1 MNAPFNLIP
10 QFIDER
16 FAAGQREGSLDA
28 VTLYMD
34 MSGFTAMTQ
43 AFMQRGR
50 DGAETLS
57 TILNKVFSPIVQ
69 AVYEQKGFITGFA
82 GDAFTALFPLDEPLR
97 ACAAALTIHHLIEQE
112 KQQTTPFGEFT
123 LAVRMGLSVGKVV
136 WGIVGPES
144 QRAYFFR
151 GRGIE
156 RCALAEAVAQSGD
169 VIVDYH
175 LRAWMPPHSA
185 DLSPLA
191 DDPAFSRLLGLVEYP
206 PVEPPTLFHSTHQS
220 RFFPILRPEQIG
232 QGEFREAVIVFIS
245 FTAGLP
251 LTELDQFMSWVIETA
266 GRWGGHFNEIEFGEK
281 GGVLLL
287 YFGAPVAHERDPE
300 RALNFL
306 LELQH
311 SLEHAPI
318 AGLQWRAGV
327 AFGLVFAGMIGAP
340 LFGKYTCLGSIV
352 NLAARQVMEA
362 DWGQIVVAETVAQQV
377 DFSFTWAGEFIY
389 KGFDQPATTY
399 RLLGRHSTVDKFFT
413 QPMVGREAE
422 LNQLMA
428 FARPLWEGRFAGVI
442 VLYGEAGMGKSHLTY
457 TLHQICGETVSWFI
471 GQSDAIVPQ
480 AFSPFVYWLRR
491 YFAQL
496 PEATPAENRAAFVGK
511 LEQVMAQL
519 PNDPDAAALRT
530 ELSRTQSILGALL
543 GHHWPGSLY
552 ETLDAPGRY
561 RNTIQALKTLI
572 LTESRL
578 RPVVLELED
587 AHWLDE
593 ASRELLTALTRQV
606 EAVPLLIVLT
616 SRYYDDGARPQFPL
630 APDTPLLEMAL
641 NGLSAAALTTLAET
655 ILHHPITPT
664 LHTILLEKSQAN
676 PFFAQQLLTY
686 FHENG
691 LLTLTPQGWTV
702 ETTTFT
708 IPTSINAILMARIDR
723 LAGHIKEVVKV
734 AAVLGREFEVR
745 ILSQMLQTDV
755 LPKVQ
760 EAQQEQ
766 IWMALSE
773 WRYLFKHTL
782 LRDAAYEM
790 QLRSRLRELHG
801 LAAVAYEQVH
811 ATELSNYYPDLV
823 YHYGQ
828 AQMPQQECTYAIKA
842 GEHAAAHY
850 ANREAIA
857 YFNRALA
864 LIPPDDQVAHYDL
877 LWQRERVYDLLGER
891 EAQWQDISRLL
902 ELTAHW
908 SGEEGHQRRAEAQLL
923 EVGYVRVTKNYA
935 AALDLIAQLAE
946 RVQGS
951 EFTALEARIYNE
963 WSEILLRSGEHERA
977 LRKASQALNLIR
989 QAQEPQME
997 ALFLN
1002 GIGNVLTASLNY
1014 REALVY
1020 IEEALY
1026 LRRQL
1031 NDRHSLSISLLN
1043 LGGVYSE
1050 LGEPDKA
1057 LACYEECLQLKQ
1069 ETGELLGQAALYNNL
1084 GNLYLR
1090 HGELARGQHYF
1101 EQALHLT
1108 REVAHRRDEA
1118 IVTYNLGYAAWSV
1131 GDEATALAWV
1141 EQSLQVAQEI
1151 GLRIMLNYG
1160 WNLRGR
1166 VLIDLN
1172 RYHEAHTWLEQALQ
1186 ERQAMHLEGL
1196 VIETQAELAD
1206 LYRRQGGL
1214 TEAHKRAETVISY
1227 LQAGNWAGMEDPF
1240 RVYGHCW
1247 HIFSEVDEA
1256 RARVILHDAYEKL
1269 QATANRIQEPVLRQN
1284 FLFGVPSHRHIVE
1297 AFQRAV
1303 ANR

>member
-1 MNAPFNLIP
+1 MNAPFNLVP

-28 VTLYMD
+28 VTLFMD

-97 ACAAALTIHHLIEQE
+97 ACAAALTIHRLIERE
-112 KQQTTPFGEFT
+112 KHQITRFGEFT
-123 LAVRMGLSVGKVV
+123 LAVRMGLSVGTVV

-156 RCALAEAVAQSGD
+156 RCALAEAVAQSGNI
-169 VIVDYH
+169 IVDYH
-175 LRAWMPPHSA
+175 LQAWMPPYSA

-206 PVEPPTLFHSTHQS
+206 PAEPPIPFRSTHQAY
-220 RFFPILRPEQIG
+220 FFPTLLPEQIG
-232 QGEFREAVIVFIS
+232 RGEFREAVIVFIS

-251 LTELDQFMSWVIETA
+251 LAELDPFMSRVIEKA
-266 GRWGGHFNEIEFGEK
+266 GRWGGHFNEIEFGDK
-281 GGVLLL
+281 GGMLLL

-311 SLEHAPI
+311 SLEHEPI
-318 AGLQWRAGV
+318 VGLQWRAGV
-327 AFGLVFAGMIGAP
+327 AYGLVFAGMIGAS
-340 LFGKYTCLGSIV
+340 LFGKYTCLGTIV
-352 NLAARQVMEA
+352 NLAAREVMEA
-362 DWGQIVVAETVAQQV
+362 EWGQIVVDEAVAQQV
-377 DFSFTWAGEFIY
+377 DFNFVWAGEFAY
-389 KGFDQPATTY
+389 KGFAQSATTY
-399 RLLGRHSTVDKFFT
+399 RLLGVRSAVDKFFT
-413 QPMVGREAE
+413 QHMVGRDEE
-422 LNQLMA
+422 LNRLVA

-442 VLYGEAGMGKSHLTY
+442 VLYGEAGIGKSHLTY

-496 PEATPAENRAAFVGK
+496 PEATTAENQAAFVSK
-511 LEQVMAQL
+511 LEQVVAQL
-519 PNDPDAAALRT
+519 PDDAAALRA

-572 LTESRL
+572 LAESRL
-578 RPVVLELED
+578 RPLVLELED

-593 ASRELLTALTRQV
+593 ASREMLTALTRQV
-606 EAVPLLIVLT
+606 EAIPLLIVVT
-616 SRYYDDGARPQFPL
+616 SRYYDDGSRPQFPL
-630 APDTPLLEMAL
+630 APGTPLLELDLNAL
-641 NGLSAAALTTLAET
+641 PAAALTTLAEA
-655 ILHHPITPT
+655 ILHHPITPA
-664 LHTILLEKSQAN
+664 LHTILLAKSQAN
-676 PFFAQQLLTY
+676 PFFAQQLLIY
-686 FHENG
+686 FRENG
-691 LLTLTPQGWTV
+691 ILTLTPQGWTV

-745 ILSQMLQTDV
+745 ILSQMLQTDA

-801 LAAVAYEQVH
+801 LAAAAYEQVH
-811 ATELSNYYPDLV
+811 ATDLISYYPDLV

-842 GEHAAAHY
+842 GEHAAAQY

-857 YFNRALA
+857 YFSRALA
-864 LIPPDDQVAHYDL
+864 LISPDDLAAHYDL
-877 LWQRERVYDLLGER
+877 LRQREQVYDLLGER
-891 EAQWQDISRLL
+891 ERQWQDISRLL

-908 SGEEGHQRRAEAQLL
+908 PGEEGHQRLAEAQLL

-935 AALDLIAQLAE
+935 AALDLIAQLAD

-951 EFTALEARIYNE
+951 EFTTLEARIYNE
-963 WSEILLRSGEHERA
+963 WGEILLRSGEHEKA
-977 LRKASQALNLIR
+977 LSKASQALNLIR

-1002 GIGNVLTASLNY
+1002 GMGNVLTASLNY
-1014 REALVY
+1014 REARVY
-1020 IEEALY
+1020 IEEALH

-1031 NDRHSLSISLLN
+1031 GDRHSLSISLLN

-1057 LACYEECLQLKQ
+1057 LAYYEECLRLKQ

-1090 HGELARGQHYF
+1090 HGELARGQQYF

-1131 GDEATALAWV
+1131 GDGATALAWV

-1151 GLRIMLNYG
+1151 GLRVMSNYG

-1166 VLIDLN
+1166 VLVDLN
-1172 RYHEAHTWLEQALQ
+1172 RYDEAHTWLEQALQ
-1186 ERQAMHLEGL
+1186 ERQAMHLDGL

-1206 LYRRQGGL
+1206 LYRRQGWQA
-1214 TEAHKRAETVISY
+1214 EAHKRAETVIAY

-1240 RVYGHCW
+1240 RMYGHCW
-1247 HIFSEVDEA
+1247 HIFSGVDEA

-1269 QATANRIQEPVLRQN
+1269 QATANRIQEPTLRQN

-1297 AFQRAV
+1297 AFQRAA
-1303 ANR
+1303 ANH